1 MKNGERMHWVDMM
14 RGFCML
20 AILYF
25 HPEMYYAGSDV
36 TPYAAYVDNVLAAFF
51 FLSGYLFFKV
61 SRRPVRYRLRR
72 IWRTL
77 VVPYF
82 VFSLLFLVPK
92 AVVHDASGQL
102 WPMLLQVFTGQASWF
117 VAALVVSEVLFL
129 LVLRVW
135 RGSLLSVALYGL
147 LTLVVAAVF
156 GNMRSPLCNDFNFWH
171 VNEAML
177 GSFFMSLGYLCHAG
191 ESRVSLSGRSWC
203 GVVALLVV
211 LLVGTKWLVLSQGQ
225 QMIFGPIVV
234 SSFPLF
240 VADNVV
246 ALLFLLAVFRLL
258 PPLQPLSW
266 AGRRSLVL
274 YFVCGGIPLLV
285 ARCFGLLGLGYGG
298 RLSLLPVYVLVVLLA
313 SLVAA
318 LVYRYLPWL
327 MGSRNS

>member
-1 MKNGERMHWVDMM
+1 MM
-14 RGFCML
+14 RGGCML

-25 HPEMYYAGSDV
+25 HTEMYYAGIDV

-51 FLSGYLFFKV
+51 FLSGYLFFKP
-61 SRRPVRYRLRR
+61 SRRPVGVGYRLRR

-82 VFSLLFLVPK
+82 FFSLLFLVPK
-92 AVVHDASGQL
+92 ALVHDASDQL
-102 WPMLLQVFTGQASWF
+102 LTMFVQVFTGQASWF

-129 LVLRVW
+129 LMLRVW
-135 RGSLLSVALYGL
+135 RGSLLSVALYGV

-177 GSFFMSLGYLCHAG
+177 GSFFMSLGYLCHAA
-191 ESRVSLSGRSWC
+191 EPRMTLSGRAWC
-203 GVVALLVV
+203 GGVALLVV
-211 LLVGTKWLVLSQGQ
+211 LLVGTKWLVLSQEQ
-225 QMIFGPIVV
+225 QMVFGPVVV

-240 VADNVV
+240 VADNVL
-246 ALLFLLAVFRLL
+246 ALLFLLAVFRRM
-258 PPLQPLSW
+258 PLVQPLSW
-266 AGRRSLVL
+266 VGRRSLVL

-285 ARCFGLLGLGYGG
+285 ARCFGLLGLGYSG
-298 RLSLLPVYVLVVLLA
+298 RLSLLPVFVVVVLLA

-327 MGSRNS
+327 MGSREL